1 MSDIKSV
8 PKPAKIFQVSCNEEV
23 KASVEAE
30 VARTGE
36 TVAGYFKRLHHEN
49 IGMQKRAAEDL
60 AAERAAQNS

>member
-49 IGMQKRAAEDL
+49 LDRL
-60 AAERAAQNS
+60 AVPPTAPIDP